1 MTANFSQLFYFHPV
15 SQQGVSVPGG
25 GPCGVN
31 VRSEKSKTVTVT
43 HIYIRIHV
51 HTYIQVL
58 ALDLKRHRY
67 SFPRSL
73 LYLGVFSAIQVEI

>member
-25 GPCGVN
+25 PCGVN
-31 VRSEKSKTVTVT
+31 IRSEKSKTVTVT

-58 ALDLKRHRY
+58 ALDLKRHT
-67 SFPRSL
+67 L
-73 LYLGVFSAIQVEI
+73 